1 MITNVIGLIESSIL
15 QNTQKKHCR
24 NKMENNQSKSVCR
37 IYNFWKIV
45 LWLLFLWLN
54 SNCSWYFFFL
64 QIYVFMKDL
73 FCFKF
78 VESKAIRL
86 SLQDKQ
92 KWTFFST
99 TFLQHLLKLVSKDL
113 QVHSEQIS
121 LLKFSKLNI
130 QSLKNTVDMT
140 LFENLN
146 LKSSKLISRKIY
158 FSKFWFSHCAHCA
171 DVCCWV
177 KYQYIYGNCNL
188 CFWFG
193 IKVISS
199 LYFRL
204 ATRHSYPIILS
215 FLIYFLSKFC
225 YYLDKLQY

>member
-1 MITNVIGLIESSIL
+1 M
-15 QNTQKKHCR
+15 QNTQKKHCGNR
-24 NKMENNQSKSVCR
+24 IENKQSKSVCR

-54 SNCSWYFFFL
+54 SNLSCYFFFFL

-113 QVHSEQIS
+113 QVHSEQKS
-121 LLKFSKLNI
+121 LLKFSK
-130 QSLKNTVDMT
+130 KNKT
-140 LFENLN
+140 EPQKKKRKKNL
-146 LKSSKLISRKIY
+146 
-158 FSKFWFSHCAHCA
+158 
-171 DVCCWV
+171 
-177 KYQYIYGNCNL
+177 
-188 CFWFG
+188 
-193 IKVISS
+193 
-199 LYFRL
+199 
-204 ATRHSYPIILS
+204 
-215 FLIYFLSKFC
+215 
-225 YYLDKLQY
+225 

>member
-15 QNTQKKHCR
+15 QNTQKKHCGNR
-24 NKMENNQSKSVCR
+24 MENNQSKSLCR

-45 LWLLFLWLN
+45 IWLLFLKI
-54 SNCSWYFFFL
+54 SHDIFL

-113 QVHSEQIS
+113 QVHSEQNS
-121 LLKFSKLNI
+121 LLKLSKLNI
-130 QSLKNTVDMT
+130 QSLKKTVDMT
-140 LFENLN
+140 LFENQS

-177 KYQYIYGNCNL
+177 
-188 CFWFG
+188 
-193 IKVISS
+193 
-199 LYFRL
+199 
-204 ATRHSYPIILS
+204 
-215 FLIYFLSKFC
+215 
-225 YYLDKLQY
+225 YLR